1 MVAGGSKIC
10 YHRKMS
16 TVRKVSIALPAEMVS
31 LVRKAVAGGQYA
43 STSEVVREALRDWKD
58 KQERKA
64 ITIKE
69 LRRMVREGL
78 DSGPGRYASMDD
90 IKAEAQRRLEQRKSG
105 T

>member
-1 MVAGGSKIC
+1 MFRRHVTGAAVSDIE
-10 YHRKMS
+10 RLTITLPSEMAA
-16 TVRKVSIALPAEMVS
+16 TVKT
-31 LVRKAVAGGQYA
+31 AVKDGDYA